1 MYTFTLR
8 LRNFFGFETTAPPL
22 STRVADGALPNVVIT
37 AGSEAAALVTSASV
51 ALSLFASAAVA
62 VCPGRSK
69 SPSLDY
75 LWSFRPIGG
84 AHDIL
89 ASSSVDPR
97 YFKLPAFALN
107 ASQSYVAAVTVVD
120 ISSGLNNSALL
131 TVEVGRSALRAVI
144 DGGDRVIGLESSDG
158 GTPPLLTLD
167 ASASVDVDSGSGNGL
182 VYAWSCAVLDGS
194 KGGTCGDN
202 LTSVNSYITQDLN
215 DYGIGTFGFTVL
227 VRTKAE
233 GDGRNNSASVTIVT
247 EIDAVPPVAV
257 RAFDP
262 TRTKVNPSERL
273 VLVGTVGPVALGV
286 VTSWSLLTGDLVTS
300 SNNLE
305 VRLQHVLNLL
315 HYADNHAELFV
326 ALHRHAGSCC
336 DVPDWAGR
344 CRGNDDYLSRDPG
357 RSLDGWSGIQ
367 VQAYRE
373 PSR

>member
-8 LRNFFGFETTAPPL
+8 LRNFFGFENTAPPL

-167 ASASVDVDSGSGNGL
+167 ASASVDVDSGVSP
-182 VYAWSCAVLDGS
+182 
-194 KGGTCGDN
+194 
-202 LTSVNSYITQDLN
+202 
-215 DYGIGTFGFTVL
+215 
-227 VRTKAE
+227 R
-233 GDGRNNSASVTIVT
+233 
-247 EIDAVPPVAV
+247 P
-257 RAFDP
+257 
-262 TRTKVNPSERL
+262 
-273 VLVGTVGPVALGV
+273 
-286 VTSWSLLTGDLVTS
+286 
-300 SNNLE
+300 
-305 VRLQHVLNLL
+305 
-315 HYADNHAELFV
+315 
-326 ALHRHAGSCC
+326 
-336 DVPDWAGR
+336 
-344 CRGNDDYLSRDPG
+344 
-357 RSLDGWSGIQ
+357 
-367 VQAYRE
+367 
-373 PSR
+373 